1 MATIAAGARRSGIG
15 TNIAYMRMTAA
26 LQCLGEYN
34 MLARI
39 VGKSS
44 KGGEQTGRRIQP
56 ARFRLVRYF
65 TIAGLGAFGLA
76 ALVMVWQEREQGLF
90 FRQVQDE
97 QRAFVGTMQDEFARR
112 QDEVSRRDLL
122 TVHESGNVNLTR
134 LFANALWERDF
145 EPFVAKAQAVSAGHC
160 QAMPDVT
167 DANGRAAPSKEK
179 KACFAEVGAKIMAL
193 AGFNALNAKVF
204 DSMKKSTVFKIKV
217 YDLRGIT
224 VYSSDHKQIGED
236 KSGNAGW
243 RAATEGRPASLISHR
258 AQFGAFEGV
267 MNDRDLI
274 ESYLPVMAPGTDTV
288 VGVLEVYS
296 DVTPFLAQIKGTSEQ
311 IRAASARNQA
321 SLAAIAARNQQET
334 ESMSNISL
342 FVVIGLLA
350 LLFSV
355 LFVIV
360 RRAERLLRVQ
370 EDEREHGRQQLAQ
383 SEKMAS
389 LGQMVAGVTHQ
400 LNTPLAFSHSNV
412 SLVLQQ
418 LDGIERPLQ
427 VASQFAE
434 VVRRT
439 PGDRVVLNLARS
451 RSRVESCEA
460 RPEDVGQM
468 REMLRD
474 VLHGIDQMSELVT
487 HMRNFTRLD
496 RARTSDLDINKGLAT
511 VVYIARR
518 VIPGRVRVVETYAY
532 VPPIHCNGSQLN
544 QVFLNLI
551 TNAAQS
557 IEGAGTV
564 TVRSSVEHGRVRV
577 DVADTGS
584 GIAPDVLPQIFENY
598 FTTKAEG
605 EGTGLGLTIAR
616 DIVRNHG
623 GDIEVDTRVG
633 QGTTFTVWLPITG
646 AQALPKAA

>member
-1 MATIAAGARRSGIG
+1 
-15 TNIAYMRMTAA
+15 
-26 LQCLGEYN
+26 
-34 MLARI
+34 
-39 VGKSS
+39 
-44 KGGEQTGRRIQP
+44 
-56 ARFRLVRYF
+56 
-65 TIAGLGAFGLA
+65 
-76 ALVMVWQEREQGLF
+76 MVWQEREQVLF
-90 FRQVQDE
+90 FRQVQDN
-97 QRAFVGTMQDEFARR
+97 QRTFVGKMQDEFARR
-112 QDEVSRRDLL
+112 QGEVSRRDLL
-122 TVHESGNVNLTR
+122 SVHESGNINLTR

-145 EPFVAKAQAVSAGHC
+145 APFVARAQAISAEHC
-160 QAMPDVT
+160 QALPEVT
-167 DANGRAAPSKEK
+167 DVNGRAAPLKEK
-179 KACFAEVGAKIMAL
+179 MACFAKVGAKIMAL

-243 RAATEGRPASLISHR
+243 RSATEGKTASLISHR
-258 AQFGAFEGV
+258 TQFGAFEGV
-267 MNDRDLI
+267 VSDRDLI
-274 ESYLPVMAPGTDTV
+274 ESYIPLMAPGTDTV
-288 VGVLEVYS
+288 VGVFEVYS
-296 DVTPFLAQIKGTSEQ
+296 DVTPFLARIKGTSDQ
-311 IRAASARNQA
+311 IRAAAARSQDR
-321 SLAAIAARNQQET
+321 LEEIAARYQQET
-334 ESMSNISL
+334 ESMSNTGL
-342 FVVIGLLA
+342 LVLIGLLA
-350 LLFSV
+350 LLFGA
-355 LFVIV
+355 LFMIV
-360 RRAERLLRVQ
+360 RHAERLLRAQ

-418 LDGIERPLQ
+418 LEGIEQPLQ

-434 VVRRT
+434 FVRRT

-468 REMLRD
+468 CEMLRD

-496 RARTSDLDINKGLAT
+496 RARTSDFDINKGLAT
-511 VVYIARR
+511 VVYIARS
-518 VIPGRVRVVETYAY
+518 VIPGRVRVVEAYAD

-564 TVRSSVEHGRVRV
+564 TIRSSVEHGRVRV
-577 DVADTGS
+577 DVTDTGS
-584 GIAPDVLPQIFENY
+584 GIAPDVLPQIFDNY
-598 FTTKAEG
+598 FTTKNEC
-605 EGTGLGLTIAR
+605 EGTGLGLAIAR

-623 GDIEVDTRVG
+623 GNIEVDTGVG

-646 AQALPKAA
+646 TQALPLAA